1 MFWEAMLSV
10 VVRRSGYHIPTK
22 QSVRDDGAQA
32 EASQSAIALGSYWS
46 HVSPM
51 SHAASG
57 PCDSCRAV
65 CEMLAFPEFCSYL
78 ARKS

>member
-22 QSVRDDGAQA
+22 RSVRDDGAQA
-32 EASQSAIALGSYWS
+32 EAGQSVIAFGAYRS
-46 HVSPM
+46 HV

-65 CEMLAFPEFCSYL
+65 CEMLAFPEFRGYL
-78 ARKS
+78 PGK